1 MNRYVVVTTYPAQG
15 SRNIG
20 DYLITQSLISMIE
33 ATVGDEAHV
42 DVIWRA
48 APWEDVSE
56 VVLSADHIFFA
67 CLAIRPEME
76 SRVYPFARKVI
87 ESGVG
92 YSIHAAGTD
101 LRVKDSMD
109 LLETMD
115 EASVIFLRDLALGA
129 KIFTTRGVLTQ
140 AFCRLSGVTAAQF
153 SGDIAFYAP
162 EMYGIQFSAPTSIRN
177 IVVSDPHRA
186 TEYIDSF
193 VCLIEGLKRLFPQAS
208 IKVAL
213 HGQNQDIEAA
223 CSVLDLDITLI
234 YENPAGGL
242 SIYESCDLHVG
253 YRVHGHVAALKRR
266 KVSYL
271 LEQDG
276 RGADYG
282 LTLSRKISVPNY
294 LQLVRDD
301 EEKRRLTTRASV
313 SPPQQ
318 LLSMIE
324 YDCIDNFKRFEGFDK
339 ELETISRHALR
350 AVGEAISI
358 GLTLP

>member
-1 MNRYVVVTTYPAQG
+1 MVVTTYPAQG

-33 ATVGDEAHV
+33 ATVGEEAHV

-48 APWEDVSE
+48 APWEEISE
-56 VVLSADHIFFA
+56 VILSADHVFFA

-76 SRVYPFARKVI
+76 SGVYPFARKVI
-87 ESGVG
+87 ESSVR

-101 LRVKDSMD
+101 LRVKDNMD

-115 EASVIFLRDLALGA
+115 EASVIFLRELALGSR
-129 KIFTTRGVLTQ
+129 IFTTRGVLTQ
-140 AFCRLSGVTAAQF
+140 AFCRLSGITAARF

-162 EMYGIQFSAPTSIRN
+162 EMYGIGFRAPTAIRN

-186 TEYIDSF
+186 TKYIDSF
-193 VCLIEGLKRLFPQAS
+193 VCLIAGLRSLFPQAS

-213 HGQNQDIEAA
+213 HGQNQEIEAA
-223 CSVLDLDITLI
+223 CTGLDLDTTSI
-234 YENPAGGL
+234 YENPGGGL
-242 SIYESCDLHVG
+242 SIYDSCDLHVG
-253 YRVHGHVAALKRR
+253 YRVHGHVSALKRR

-294 LQLVRDD
+294 LQFVRDD
-301 EEKRRLTTRASV
+301 GEKRRWTTRASV

-324 YDCIDNFKRFEGFDK
+324 QDSINNFERFEGFDQ
-339 ELETISRHALR
+339 ELETISRRALE
-350 AVGEAISI
+350 AVSAAIYI
-358 GLTLP
+358 DPTLQQ